1 MPFDPDITS
10 LIRLR
15 QQMGASLGRYTP
27 GRRENRNLQAQIVM
41 GLGEIT
47 PVVLN
52 RDMFEEEVFTIGGL
66 LTHLGVHKTLHIYDP
81 FVSREHLEATPA
93 LNPKFHLADCVT
105 LETMRSQN
113 RYDRYVVSQQ
123 TDGLFPVRAYD
134 HLTDRRDQDEIL
146 SRIQPC
152 KNCLRQ
158 LDYEGFD
165 SASHHERRRIFEQ
178 FDLTEFFATYETMFR
193 TLPRLTRHTMGE
205 GQYTADWARLS
216 TRLRRAANWIC
227 SECSVNCSNDRDLLH
242 VHHRDGNRGNNQRNN
257 LQILCIDCHSR
268 QPGHSRL
275 RPSPQQRRRLDA
287 LRDERSSHD

>member
-1 MPFDPDITS
+1 MPFDPDITTNK

-27 GRRENRNLQAQIVM
+27 GRRENRSAQAQIVM

-178 FDLTEFFATYETMFR
+178 FDLMEFFATYETMFR

-205 GQYTADWARLS
+205 GQYTADWALDYQQGCGVQRIGSALS
-216 TRLRRAANWIC
+216 ARSIVLMTETCFMYTTEMEIVETIKETIC
-227 SECSVNCSNDRDLLH
+227 RFCASTATAGSQHTL
-242 VHHRDGNRGNNQRNN
+242 G
-257 LQILCIDCHSR
+257 
-268 QPGHSRL
+268 
-275 RPSPQQRRRLDA
+275 
-287 LRDERSSHD
+287 